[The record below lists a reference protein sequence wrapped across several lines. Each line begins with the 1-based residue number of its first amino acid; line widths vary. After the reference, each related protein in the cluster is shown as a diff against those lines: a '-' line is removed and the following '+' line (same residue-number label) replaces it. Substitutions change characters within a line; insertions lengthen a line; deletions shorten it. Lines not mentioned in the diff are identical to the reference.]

1 MCARL
6 YSDEEYTQLQT
17 ITNNFNLYFWWSDI
31 PVYKR
36 THLKDF
42 FNKIDYSTIEFRH
55 FDHIIYQYFL
65 ILTEGFKL
73 INTTPIHSKWTFE
86 LLDTTDIYILNKL
99 SELGYGFGWVPKN
112 LYAPS
117 NIEFL
122 KTQKTL
128 LLYHL
133 DR

>member
-1 MCARL
+1 M
-6 YSDEEYTQLQT
+6 
-17 ITNNFNLYFWWSDI
+17 TNNFNLYFWWSDI

-42 FNKIDYSTIEFRH
+42 FNKIDYSNIEHRH

-65 ILTEGFKL
+65 VLTEGFKL
-73 INTTPIHSKWTFE
+73 INTTPIHSKWSFE
-86 LLDTTDIYILNKL
+86 LLDTTDIHILTKL
-99 SELGYGFGWVPKN
+99 SELGYGFGWVPKK
-112 LYAPS
+112 LYDPS

-122 KTQKTL
+122 NTQNTL
-128 LLYHL
+128 LIYHL